1 MVTNEH
7 VIRGVGDL
15 RIRLYDGRELAAC
28 VAGADPAT
36 DIALVKIKPK
46 GTLPV
51 LPLGDSDAVRV
62 GEPVIAIGNPFGF
75 NHSVTAGIVS
85 AKERVVDRSTLRE
98 PKQQDMY
105 SFFIQT
111 DASINLG
118 NSGGPLIDAGGA
130 VIGVSAAFW
139 AGHPLQPAQGIG
151 FAIPINMAKALL
163 PRLAKDGSARR
174 SFLGV
179 DAQPLDP
186 ALEGALKLT
195 SGRGA
200 LIASVEKGSPAEAA
214 GLEPGDVVLSWNGAA
229 VVTSEDLKINAQLAI
244 PGSHAKLALVR
255 DGKRIERDVV
265 LRAATVKGVAPPH
278 PASCAQRREP
288 TMAARRG
295 LRRPGAGAGAR
306 ERRCPAGGASSVTR
320 ITDHGAADQAGLKVG
335 DIVLR
340 IGKASVRTPAD
351 VATVARRL
359 QTGRHVADARS
370 PQRFRLLDGILPEMT
385 SGAMDEKRYR
395 DLLDDAYARV
405 DRAFEDVDP
414 DVAEVSIS
422 QGTLTITF
430 FEKQRLML
438 TPAAVAPAAVGR
450 VPRPRLALQLGRG
463 EGVLDGRPRR
473 GRRAL
478 RADRDHDGQPPGTSR
493 SGSRD
498 PSWPRRGAACRSG
511 MGASRGR
518 RGAGAT
524 SGAGCGRGCGT
535 AGG

>member
-1 MVTNEH
+1 MRRSQAGAVAVGVVGIAFVGLARGAAEHETPLWTSASRHKPVITASAFADLAERARAAVVHVRGEVSDGSTSDSDAETSRTSIGTGFIINRDGYVVTNEH

-15 RIRLYDGRELAAC
+15 RIRLYDGREFTGC

-36 DIALVKIKPK
+36 DIALVKFKPK

-51 LPLGDSDAVRV
+51 LPLGDSDSVRV

-98 PKQQDMY
+98 PHQQDMY

-163 PRLAKDGSARR
+163 PRLARDGIARR

-179 DAQPLDP
+179 DAQPLDA
-186 ALEGALKLT
+186 ALESALKLA

-214 GLEPGDVVLSWNGAA
+214 GIEPGDVVLAWNTAA

-244 PGSHAKLALVR
+244 PGSHAKLAIVR

-265 LRAATVKGVAPPH
+265 LRAAPLKGVSPPH
-278 PASCAQRREP
+278 PASCALTHEP
-288 TMAARRG
+288 TMAAVEDFDVQEV
-295 LRRPGAGAGAR
+295 PPAR
-306 ERRCPAGGASSVTR
+306 AGGLPGGRGVSVTR
-320 ITDHGAADQAGLKVG
+320 VTDHGAADQAGLKVG

-340 IGKASVRTPAD
+340 IGKSAVRTQAD
-351 VATVARRL
+351 VSTAL
-359 QTGRHVADARS
+359 GGYKPGDM
-370 PQRFRLLDGILPEMT
+370 LP
-385 SGAMDEKRYR
+385 
-395 DLLDDAYARV
+395 
-405 DRAFEDVDP
+405 
-414 DVAEVSIS
+414 
-422 QGTLTITF
+422 
-430 FEKQRLML
+430 
-438 TPAAVAPAAVGR
+438 
-450 VPRPRLALQLGRG
+450 
-463 EGVLDGRPRR
+463 VLV
-473 GRRAL
+473 RRAGFDFWL
-478 RADRDHDGQPPGTSR
+478 AFSR
-493 SGSRD
+493 R
-498 PSWPRRGAACRSG
+498 
-511 MGASRGR
+511 
-518 RGAGAT
+518 
-524 SGAGCGRGCGT
+524 
-535 AGG
+535 

>member
-1 MVTNEH
+1 MRRRTGLAVAVAVSAFAPAGAARAEHEPPLWTSAPRHKPVITASAFADLAERARAAVVHVRGEVTEGAASESDPDTSRTSIGTGFIINRDGFVVTNEH
-7 VIRGVGDL
+7 VVRGVSDL
-15 RIRLYDGRELAAC
+15 RVRLYDGRELPAC

-36 DIALVKIKPK
+36 DIALLKIKPK
-46 GTLPV
+46 GQLPV

-163 PRLAKDGSARR
+163 PRLARDGVARR

-186 ALEGALKLT
+186 ALETALRLP

-214 GLEPGDVVLSWNGAA
+214 GLEPGDVVLSWNSAA

-244 PGSHAKLALVR
+244 PGSHAKLAIVR
-255 DGKRIERDVV
+255 EGKRLERDVV
-265 LRAATVKGVAPPH
+265 LRAAAVKNVVPPH
-278 PASCAQRREP
+278 PASCALPHDPGPASVEDFDVQELPPPRANGLP
-288 TMAARRG
+288 GGRG
-295 LRRPGAGAGAR
+295 VA
-306 ERRCPAGGASSVTR
+306 VTR

-335 DIVLR
+335 DVVLR
-340 IGKASVRTPAD
+340 IGKAAVRTPAD
-351 VATVARRL
+351 VTTAL
-359 QTGRHVADARS
+359 NGYKTGEML
-370 PQRFRLLDGILPEMT
+370 PLLV
-385 SGAMDEKRYR
+385 R
-395 DLLDDAYARV
+395 
-405 DRAFEDVDP
+405 
-414 DVAEVSIS
+414 
-422 QGTLTITF
+422 
-430 FEKQRLML
+430 
-438 TPAAVAPAAVGR
+438 
-450 VPRPRLALQLGRG
+450 
-463 EGVLDGRPRR
+463 
-473 GRRAL
+473 
-478 RADRDHDGQPPGTSR
+478 R
-493 SGSRD
+493 SGFDFWMAFSR
-498 PSWPRRGAACRSG
+498 R
-511 MGASRGR
+511 
-518 RGAGAT
+518 
-524 SGAGCGRGCGT
+524 
-535 AGG
+535 

>member
-1 MVTNEH
+1 MRRTAGALLLAAGTSLVCVGGAPSAAAEREAPLWTSAPRHKPVITASAFADLAERARAAVVHVRGEVTDGTTSEADAETSRTSIGTGFIINRDGYVVTNEH
-7 VIRGVGDL
+7 VVRGVSDL
-15 RIRLYDGRELAAC
+15 RVRLYDGRELPAC

-36 DIALVKIKPK
+36 DIALLKIKPK

-163 PRLAKDGSARR
+163 PRLARDGVAHR

-186 ALEGALKLT
+186 ALESALRLA
-195 SGRGA
+195 SGKGA

-255 DGKRIERDVV
+255 DGKRMERDVV
-265 LRAATVKGVAPPH
+265 LRAASVKNVAPPH
-278 PASCAQRREP
+278 PASCALSHDPSPASVEDFDVQELP
-288 TMAARRG
+288 PAR
-295 LRRPGAGAGAR
+295 
-306 ERRCPAGGASSVTR
+306 AGGLPGGRGVAVTR
-320 ITDHGAADQAGLKVG
+320 ITDHSAADQAGLKVG
-335 DIVLR
+335 DVVLR
-340 IGKASVRTPAD
+340 IGKAAVRTATD
-351 VATVARRL
+351 VSAALNGYKTGDMLPMLVRR
-359 QTGRHVADARS
+359 TGFD
-370 PQRFRLLDGILPEMT
+370 FWM
-385 SGAMDEKRYR
+385 
-395 DLLDDAYARV
+395 
-405 DRAFEDVDP
+405 AF
-414 DVAEVSIS
+414 S
-422 QGTLTITF
+422 
-430 FEKQRLML
+430 
-438 TPAAVAPAAVGR
+438 
-450 VPRPRLALQLGRG
+450 
-463 EGVLDGRPRR
+463 RR
-473 GRRAL
+473 
-478 RADRDHDGQPPGTSR
+478 
-493 SGSRD
+493 
-498 PSWPRRGAACRSG
+498 
-511 MGASRGR
+511 
-518 RGAGAT
+518 
-524 SGAGCGRGCGT
+524 
-535 AGG
+535 

>member
-1 MVTNEH
+1 MRRRIDLIVAFAVLAALPPGGAVVEREVPLWTTAPRHKPVISASAFADLAERARAAVVHVRGEVTEGSASDADSDTSRTSIGTGFIINRDGYVVTNEH
-7 VIRGVGDL
+7 VIRGVSDL
-15 RIRLYDGRELAAC
+15 RVRLFDGRELPAC
-28 VAGADPAT
+28 VAGADPPT

-46 GTLPV
+46 GGTLPV

-163 PRLAKDGSARR
+163 PRLARDGSARR

-179 DAQPLDP
+179 DAQPLDA
-186 ALEGALKLT
+186 ALETALKLP

-214 GLEPGDVVLSWNGAA
+214 GLEPGDVVLSWNSAA
-229 VVTSEDLKINAQLAI
+229 VVTSEDLKIDAQLAI
-244 PGSHAKLALVR
+244 PGSHVKLTVVR
-255 DGKRIERDVV
+255 DGKRLEREVV
-265 LRAATVKGVAPPH
+265 LRAAPIKGVSPPH
-278 PASCAQRREP
+278 PASCAQTRDPQQAVVEDFDVQELP
-288 TMAARRG
+288 PARASGLPGGRG
-295 LRRPGAGAGAR
+295 VA
-306 ERRCPAGGASSVTR
+306 VTR

-340 IGKASVRTPAD
+340 IGKGAVRSPAD
-351 VATVARRL
+351 VASAL
-359 QTGRHVADARS
+359 AGYK
-370 PQRFRLLDGILPEMT
+370 PGEMLP
-385 SGAMDEKRYR
+385 
-395 DLLDDAYARV
+395 
-405 DRAFEDVDP
+405 
-414 DVAEVSIS
+414 
-422 QGTLTITF
+422 
-430 FEKQRLML
+430 ML
-438 TPAAVAPAAVGR
+438 VR
-450 VPRPRLALQLGRG
+450 
-463 EGVLDGRPRR
+463 
-473 GRRAL
+473 
-478 RADRDHDGQPPGTSR
+478 R
-493 SGSRD
+493 SGFDFWMAFSR
-498 PSWPRRGAACRSG
+498 R
-511 MGASRGR
+511 
-518 RGAGAT
+518 
-524 SGAGCGRGCGT
+524 
-535 AGG
+535 